1 MSHNV
6 RKIAHPALV
15 ITGILLIASN
25 LRAPITGLGPILDFI
40 SHDLGLSATQAGMLT
55 TLPLLAFAIFS
66 PISSGLA
73 RKMGLE
79 PSLMIALVLVAA
91 GIVVRSSGS
100 TSMLFLGTCI
110 IGVGIAI
117 GNVLLPSL
125 LKRDFP
131 TQVPTLTAVYVLV
144 MGIGSTLSSSSAI
157 PLFNLAEKLH
167 ITAIPNWAFSLAGVI
182 IFPALSILVWLP
194 QLSGHTRPAA
204 DTADIDSHSYLW
216 RSAAAWQVTIFLGLN
231 SFIMYIFISWLPSIL
246 IDNGYTEN
254 QAGYIHGI
262 LQLSTAIPALVLIP
276 LMAKMKDKRGMSVAM
291 AVLSFMGILGLLFM
305 PQHAIVWV
313 IAFGF
318 SCGGGFILGL
328 SFVGIRTHDAHQ
340 AAALSGM
347 AQCMG
352 YLLAATGPIIFG
364 SLHEMTG
371 SWHVPLIMTAGV
383 CVIWALLAL
392 FAGRSH
398 VIVRTKS
405 GKDIII
411 DDTEQQTHS
420 HPHTDVHA
428 EIEQLKAEL
437 KRITKERDQLKN
449 TLENKQ

>member
-1 MSHNV
+1 MSHKNNKTV
-6 RKIAHPALV
+6 PKVARPALV
-15 ITGILLIASN
+15 ILGILLIASN
-25 LRAPITGLGPILDFI
+25 LRAPLTGLGPILDFI

-55 TLPLLAFAIFS
+55 TLPLLAFALFS
-66 PISSGLA
+66 PVSSGLA
-73 RKMGLE
+73 RKIGLE
-79 PSLMIALVLVAA
+79 PSLMIALVLVGA
-91 GIVVRSSGS
+91 GVLIRSGGS
-100 TSMLFLGTCI
+100 TLMLFLGTCI

-131 TQVPTLTAVYVLV
+131 KQVTTLTAVYVLI
-144 MGIGSTLSSSSAI
+144 MGIGSTLSSS
-157 PLFNLAEKLH
+157 
-167 ITAIPNWAFSLAGVI
+167 TAIPMMKLADSMGFNAIPHWAFALATVL
-182 IFPALSILVWLP
+182 IFPVISIIVWLP
-194 QLSGHTRPAA
+194 QLAGHTRPSA

-254 QAGYIHGI
+254 QAGYLHGV
-262 LQLSTAIPALVLIP
+262 LQLSTAVPALVLIP
-276 LMAKMKDKRGMSVAM
+276 LMAKMKDKRAMSFAM
-291 AVLSFMGILGLLFM
+291 AILAFIGILGLLVM
-305 PQHAIVWV
+305 PEHALIWV
-313 IAFGF
+313 ICFGF

-364 SLHEMTG
+364 SLHESTH
-371 SWHVPLIMTAGV
+371 SWEVPLYMTLAV
-383 CVIWALLAL
+383 CVVWGFLAL

-398 VIVRTKS
+398 VIVRTQN
-405 GKDIII
+405 GKDIVI
-411 DDTEQQTHS
+411 DA
-420 HPHTDVHA
+420 PVH
-428 EIEQLKAEL
+428 ETLQDEL
-437 KRITKERDQLKN
+437 KRLKKELALMTEERNELKKAFN
-449 TLENKQ
+449 AKL